1 MKAYLLLALCAA
13 AGTGFLGFVLGD
25 RRRRKAQGGTGP
37 RPLGS
42 IGEAVT
48 QAERRQGFALV
59 LFLGED
65 GESVRRA
72 AELAEDPEVLRL
84 LNREDVFHV
93 VLRQSRQGQDLLETL
108 FMKYAKEALT
118 SLPAALLLDGEGK
131 RLRAMHLEGA
141 GPANQ
146 WLGEW
151 LGTRRPPAP

>member
-1 MKAYLLLALCAA
+1 M
-13 AGTGFLGFVLGD
+13 
-25 RRRRKAQGGTGP
+25 
-37 RPLGS
+37 GS

>member
-59 LFLGED
+59 LFLGDDE
-65 GESVRRA
+65 ESVRRA

-118 SLPAALLLDGEGK
+118 SLPAALLLDGEGN
-131 RLRAMHLEGA
+131 RLRAKHLEGA
-141 GPANQ
+141 GPASQ

>member
-1 MKAYLLLALCAA
+1 VKAYLLLALCAA